1 MGRAMKSRVVGCA
14 VGAALSLAGCNTV
27 TRGTEEPVTITA
39 SPATARIWTSLGHNC
54 PQSPCTVTVNRK
66 AEFTA
71 HAAARGYQPGAVAVT
86 TKLTDKAAPGVIG
99 NAILPGG
106 SVGLVLDA
114 ANGAMM
120 DHTPNPAHIDLVPLG
135 RPRARRPRTS

>member
-1 MGRAMKSRVVGCA
+1 MGRFMDMRVVGCA
-14 VGAALSLAGCNTV
+14 VGAALSLSACNTV

-54 PQSPCTVTVNRK
+54 PQSPCTVTVDRRT
-66 AEFTA
+66 EFTA
-71 HAAARGYQPGAVAVT
+71 HAAARGYRPGTVAVT

-106 SVGLVLDA
+106 SVGLVIDA

-120 DHTPNPAHIDLVPLG
+120 DHSPNPAHIELVPAG
-135 RPRARRPRTS
+135 RARARRPRTS